1 MATMTSQRSS
11 QLANYPSRNAVPVQ
25 QLDAG
30 QAALIAGH
38 FKALGDEDLRL
49 RFGMPMHPEQI
60 DRYVDSIHFERDTV
74 FGVFAED
81 LTLVAV
87 AHLAC
92 WPGAGELGL
101 SVLPGHRG
109 GGIGTALFE
118 RAVMRARN
126 LRIVELF
133 MHCLAQND
141 AILHI
146 ARKAGMRVVHDHAE
160 VDAFLELEPGNPL
173 TLGQEA
179 MAQQYALFEWA
190 RRACQVWPRV
200 AFRPA
205 V

>member
-1 MATMTSQRSS
+1 MGTMTQHYRKSV
-11 QLANYPSRNAVPVQ
+11 AVQ
-25 QLDAG
+25 QLDANH
-30 QAALIAGH
+30 AALIADH
-38 FKALGDEDLRL
+38 FKTLADDDLRL
-49 RFGMPMHPEQI
+49 RFGMPMRAEQI
-60 DRYVDSIHFERDTV
+60 DRYVASINFERDVV
-74 FGVFAED
+74 FGVYADD

-109 GGIGTALFE
+109 SGIGTALFD

-126 LRIVELF
+126 AHIVELF

-141 AILHI
+141 AIMHI
-146 ARKAGMRVVHDHAE
+146 ARKAGMRVVHDHSE

-179 MAQQYALFEWA
+179 FAQQYALFEWA
-190 RRACQVWPRV
+190 RKACQLWPRA

-205 V
+205 A